1 MYMLDHMDQ
10 TFKNAGIAKLQK
22 QMDSK
27 RKPHPQAE
35 AEEMEMM
42 DEPAPKKK
50 SVKKGAMDDEFDLM
64 GGKPKDEA
72 PPVEVANIET
82 KAEDQQVEEDQ
93 TIKKKKKKHHKK
105 KKDSVLVQESME
117 TMTFEQKI
125 KNLLKNDKD
134 DAKKK
139 IEDFTDKICLPQL
152 INLPELKDDRDL
164 IPYICFYDGLNLLKS
179 KDDSI

>member
-10 TFKNAGIAKLQK
+10 TFKNAGIQKLQK

-50 SVKKGAMDDEFDLM
+50 EKKGAMDDEFDLM
-64 GGKPKDEA
+64 GGKPKEA
-72 PPVEVANIET
+72 PPVEVANVET
-82 KAEDQQVEEDQ
+82 QAEDQQVEEDQ
-93 TIKKKKKKHHKK
+93 SVKKKKKKHHKK
-105 KKDSVLVQESME
+105 KKDSSLVQESME

-125 KNLLKNDKD
+125 
-134 DAKKK
+134 
-139 IEDFTDKICLPQL
+139 
-152 INLPELKDDRDL
+152 
-164 IPYICFYDGLNLLKS
+164 
-179 KDDSI
+179 